1 MKRYAFRLEVV
12 LRARRAQEEMARQ
25 ELARANRR
33 VRAAQ
38 ERAVAE
44 EERYRS
50 MGAPTGVVEMVED
63 RRDRVWRELAAGTL
77 TEARRTSEDETVAA
91 AVQQAVWREAAQRVA
106 ALERLDQR
114 RRQEHALA
122 LARSEVAE
130 VDDLVTS
137 RFEAA
142 P

>member
-25 ELARANRR
+25 DLARANRL

-38 ERAVAE
+38 ERADAE
-44 EERYRS
+44 EERYQS
-50 MGAPTGVVEMVED
+50 MGTPTGVVEMVED
-63 RRDRVWRELAAGTL
+63 RRDRVWRELAAGTA
-77 TEARRTSEDETVAA
+77 TEARRVSEDQAVAA
-91 AVQQAVWREAAQRVA
+91 AVQQAVWREAARRVA

-114 RRQEHALA
+114 RRQEHVLA
-122 LARSEVAE
+122 LSRAEASE